1 MVLLKKKIGYIE
13 QSDMVDGLSTI
24 KIHKQNIYH
33 DVFAEVEKVAYK
45 LNQLL

>member
-1 MVLLKKKIGYIE
+1 MVE
-13 QSDMVDGLSTI
+13 GLSTI
-24 KIHKQNIYH
+24 KIHKQNTYH